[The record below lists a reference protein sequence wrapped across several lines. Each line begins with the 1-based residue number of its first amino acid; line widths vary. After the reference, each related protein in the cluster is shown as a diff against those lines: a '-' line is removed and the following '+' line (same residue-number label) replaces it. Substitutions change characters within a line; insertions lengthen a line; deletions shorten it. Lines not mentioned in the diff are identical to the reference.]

1 MTADDREQPGIK
13 YRGTGFYASVF
24 VVLVIAVA
32 LLAFAIQNTG
42 SVTVEWLWFDV
53 TAPLFAWVIVA
64 ALLAVIIDELVGL
77 IWRARERSRLTRLEQ
92 HRRLA
97 DEAVVGNARESSST
111 QAETEA
117 ESPSQTTDLT
127 QQAHDY
133 DASRR

>member
-1 MTADDREQPGIK
+1 MANDREQIGVE
-13 YRGTGFYASVF
+13 YRGTGFYASV
-24 VVLVIAVA
+24 VAVLVIGVG

-53 TAPLFAWVIVA
+53 TAPLFAWVIGA
-64 ALLAVIIDELVGL
+64 ALLAVIIDELIGL
-77 IWRARERSRLTRLEQ
+77 IWRARERSRLNRLEQ

-97 DEAVVGNARESSST
+97 DEAAAGDARESSST

-117 ESPSQTTDLT
+117 ESPSQTSDLT

-133 DASRR
+133 DASGR